1 MVFLVSSASCMPEP
15 ENCCAKTNINRQ
27 KGNYATS
34 DLKSIFPAEL
44 FGIRTSPTEEYIPER
59 GTWERRGK

>member
-1 MVFLVSSASCMPEP
+1 MQEP
-15 ENCCAKTNINRQ
+15 EDCYAKTNINHH
-27 KGNYATS
+27 KGNYAAS